1 MRRYTKEDIARF
13 AYENAHMMQ
22 YYIVAQTHFRPFNKT
37 DARIAQARD
46 DTAKALKHA
55 LNCFTSEVNA
65 GHASRAKRK
74 PHIYRPAT
82 FATIECSS
90 ASALRHQTM
99 HVNVLVGNLPGI
111 LTAQDVQTLF
121 RHCWLNKA
129 QQADDVHVCNYD
141 GSRRLIDYTLKEGS
155 IGDIGIWCVENT
167 FIPRA
172 ALHAD

>member
-22 YYIVAQTHFRPFNKT
+22 YYIVAQTHFRPFNKS

-129 QQADDVHVCNYD
+129 QQADDVQVSDYD
-141 GSRRLIDYTLKEGS
+141 GSKRLFGYTLKEGKT
-155 IGDIGIWCVENT
+155 GGWCEENSFFPST
-167 FIPRA
+167 

>member
-1 MRRYTKEDIARF
+1 MRQYTKEDIAKF
-13 AYENAHMMQ
+13 AYENAHLMQ
-22 YYIVAQTHFRPFNKT
+22 YYIVAQTHFRPYNKT
-37 DARIAQARD
+37 DARIEQARCE
-46 DTAKALKHA
+46 TAQALKHA

-82 FATIECSS
+82 FATVECSS

-111 LTAQDVQTLF
+111 LTTQDVHTLF
-121 RHCWLNKA
+121 RHCWFNKA
-129 QQADDVHVCNYD
+129 QQADDVHVSSFD
-141 GSRRLIDYTLKEGS
+141 GSRRLIDYTLKEDNT
-155 IGDIGIWCVENT
+155 GDTGIWCVENT